1 MPFKLTVLGSNSAI
15 PAFGRNPSGQVLET
29 DNSAYLIDCGEGTQ
43 MRMDEFKIKKSK
55 ILVIFISHLHGD
67 HIFGLPGLITS
78 YCLGGRSKKLQI
90 FGPHG
95 LKEFIHTTLNLSYSY
110 VNFDLEI
117 TEIGS
122 EIAAEIYADHNVMVE
137 AVPLKHRVP
146 TMGFV
151 FKENPRRPK
160 LNKSLIEKYNLSKEQ
175 IVQILNGEDIG
186 MDEEWFLA
194 PRIPRSYA
202 YISDTSY
209 APEIIPH
216 LKGIQVLY
224 HEATYDEDKR
234 TLAEE
239 RYHSTSVDA
248 ARIAQGCGCSKLLL
262 GHFSSRYHST
272 EPLAVSAKTIF
283 PNTEC
288 VHDGFVL
295 EL

>member
-1 MPFKLTVLGSNSAI
+1 MPLKLTVLGSNSAI

-43 MRMDEFKIKKSK
+43 MKLDEFKIKKSK

-78 YCLGGRSKKLQI
+78 YCLGGRTKKLQI
-90 FGPHG
+90 FGPKG
-95 LKEFIHTTLNLSYSY
+95 IEEFILTTLKLSYSY
-110 VNFDLEI
+110 VNFDLVINEI
-117 TEIGS
+117 NTEIAS
-122 EIAAEIYADHNVMVE
+122 EIYSDHNVMVE

-146 TMGFV
+146 TMGFI

-160 LNKSLIEKYNLSKEQ
+160 LDKTLIEKYELSKEQ
-175 IVQILNGEDIG
+175 IVKILGGEDIG
-186 MDEEWFLA
+186 IDENWFLA
-194 PRIPRSYA
+194 PRMPRSYA

-209 APEIIPH
+209 FPEILPQ
-216 LKGIQVLY
+216 LNGIQVLY

-234 TLAEE
+234 NLAEE
-239 RYHSTSVDA
+239 RFHSTSVDA
-248 ARIAQGCGCSKLLL
+248 ARIAEGCSCTKLLL

-272 EPLAVSAKTIF
+272 EPLAESAKTIF